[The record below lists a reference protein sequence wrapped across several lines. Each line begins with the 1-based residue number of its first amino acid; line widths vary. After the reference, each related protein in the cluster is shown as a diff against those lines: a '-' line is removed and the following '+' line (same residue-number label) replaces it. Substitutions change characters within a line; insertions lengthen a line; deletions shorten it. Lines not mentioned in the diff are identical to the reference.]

1 MTNVRKITAQQF
13 KKLANGRRKVMGDN
27 KVVHC
32 PKSIALEGAPGMG
45 KTAVIRS
52 LGEDWKLPVVTVAIN
67 QWCNAADIVGFNYVG
82 HKAENGVFEIAGEDA
97 VPPWMPVYRI
107 DPVTGDRVKTSDE
120 TKGYKVWRDPKT
132 NMTEAHPAI
141 ILLDEFSAANQQI
154 QGAFLSVALDKVV
167 KNFKLD
173 NDTNFFIAYNS
184 CERAGFEGQNSE
196 ISDALVSC
204 NGRFDPMEL
213 VYDWYPVNEAV
224 KKNKD
229 ISAFWKAFS
238 TKYLKDLDI
247 CNDNVR
253 GDKNSCG
260 RTWESTLVELS
271 NNCFDSKNWNDE
283 AELILDINFATSPE
297 VVKKFISYVKTFDI
311 PTGEDFLSGK
321 VVVKK
326 YSDAVMGI
334 NAMVS
339 LFGFRNRAN
348 ETIISNKELSFFE
361 NFLNTEYETGTKNPD
376 GSAIFGSKT
385 ELYMVAKSALLR
397 ENLESRKEF
406 GFIASVLNSYE
417 QKNSDA
423 EEF

>member
-13 KKLANGRRKVMGDN
+13 KMLANGRRKVMGDGN
-27 KVVHC
+27 VVHC

-52 LGEDWKLPVVTVAIN
+52 LGEDWGLPVVTVAIN
-67 QWCNAADIVGFNYVG
+67 QWCNAADIVGFHYVG
-82 HKAENGVFEIAGEDA
+82 HKDEKGVFEIAGEDA
-97 VPPWMPVYRI
+97 IPPWMPVYRV

-120 TKGYKVWRDPKT
+120 TKGLKVWRDPKT
-132 NMTEAHPAI
+132 LQTEAHPAI
-141 ILLDEFSAANQQI
+141 ILLDEFSAANPQI

-224 KKNKD
+224 KKNKN
-229 ISAFWKAFS
+229 ISAFWKSFS

-260 RTWESTLVELS
+260 RTWESCLVELS
-271 NNCFDSKNWNDE
+271 NNCFDSKNWNDT
-283 AELILDINFATSPE
+283 AELILSINFATSPE

-311 PTGEDFLSGK
+311 PTGEDYLSGK

-326 YSDAVMGI
+326 NFLSLKISLTRNMKPERKIPMVRQSSVPKLNFTWSPRVLFLGKILKAV
-334 NAMVS
+334 
-339 LFGFRNRAN
+339 RNLDLSPRFSILTN
-348 ETIISNKELSFFE
+348 RRIPMRKNSNKGGDESLPFSF
-361 NFLNTEYETGTKNPD
+361 
-376 GSAIFGSKT
+376 
-385 ELYMVAKSALLR
+385 
-397 ENLESRKEF
+397 
-406 GFIASVLNSYE
+406 
-417 QKNSDA
+417 
-423 EEF
+423 